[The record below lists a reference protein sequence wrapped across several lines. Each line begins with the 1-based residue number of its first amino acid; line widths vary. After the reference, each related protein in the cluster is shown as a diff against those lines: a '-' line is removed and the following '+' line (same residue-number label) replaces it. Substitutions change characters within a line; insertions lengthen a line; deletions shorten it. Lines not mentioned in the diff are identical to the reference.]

1 MAPPLAGVLPGARG
15 VSTDGNRAMAPGNAD
30 SGAVK
35 GLGKPGAG
43 EPHAR
48 FDEGRLET
56 GPGRPPRQSP
66 TLPKSAELPVEQP
79 MSLEFAVNLKTAQ
92 ALGLTF
98 PNEIL
103 LHVSEVIQ

>member
-1 MAPPLAGVLPGARG
+1 MV
-15 VSTDGNRAMAPGNAD
+15 PGNAD

-56 GPGRPPRQSP
+56 GPGRGTAEPA
-66 TLPKSAELPVEQP
+66 KSCVDSAGPAGHRA
-79 MSLEFAVNLKTAQ
+79 SL
-92 ALGLTF
+92 
-98 PNEIL
+98 L
-103 LHVSEVIQ
+103 LYR